1 MRVST
6 LADLGVDVSARVA
19 RVQAAP
25 GLRRRLMEMGVLP
38 GTVVRVVRV
47 APLGDPLVVRLRG
60 YELSLRHDDAR
71 AVAVE
76 PLP

>member
-1 MRVST
+1 MST
-6 LADLGVDVSARVA
+6 LADLGVDVSAKVA
-19 RVQAAP
+19 RVEGAP
-25 GLRRRLMEMGVLP
+25 ALRRRLLEMGVLP

-76 PLP
+76 RLA

>member
-1 MRVST
+1 M
-6 LADLGVDVSARVA
+6 SARVA
-19 RVQAAP
+19 RLKAAP